1 MTKIFKNISI
11 VVQEFSNW
19 KKKSSGLENM
29 VLAGQRRPII
39 YGAFDV
45 KQNVSKCLLNFKLM
59 KAMSLKNIKLET
71 TPFVAADKISEV

>member
-1 MTKIFKNISI
+1 
-11 VVQEFSNW
+11 
-19 KKKSSGLENM
+19 M
-29 VLAGQRRPII
+29 VLAGQRRPIP

-45 KQNVSKCLLNFKLM
+45 KQNVSKCLVLNFKLM

>member
-1 MTKIFKNISI
+1 M
-11 VVQEFSNW
+11 
-19 KKKSSGLENM
+19 KKKNSSGLENM
-29 VLAGQRRPII
+29 VLAGQRRPIP

>member
-1 MTKIFKNISI
+1 
-11 VVQEFSNW
+11 
-19 KKKSSGLENM
+19 M
-29 VLAGQRRPII
+29 VLAGQRRPIP